1 MRFEYNLFLFSIFF
15 CHWPTSPASC
25 RPRGVAVHHHSSS
38 FFVSTGEFSF
48 LRPDSDDWSI
58 RKGSGLEYLFLVNT
72 LHSVVHNESQIHMLP
87 LLRCWVFGTE
97 LTGIF
102 LFVHDWFYWILFIKE
117 KKSYIHEE
125 LALCI
130 FFSCCSATELSCRAK
145 ICTHILMNYSK
156 VCMLQW

>member
-15 CHWPTSPASC
+15 CYQPTSPASC
-25 RPRGVAVHHHSSS
+25 RTRAVAVHHHSSS
-38 FFVSTGEFSF
+38 LFVSSGGFLF
-48 LRPDSDDWSI
+48 LRSDSDWST
-58 RKGSGLEYLFLVNT
+58 RKGGGLEYLVLVNT
-72 LHSVVHNESQIHMLP
+72 LHSVVHNESQVPMS
-87 LLRCWVFGTE
+87 LLLHCWVSGTQ

-130 FFSCCSATELSCRAK
+130 FFMLFCHRAFFQGQNLHSH
-145 ICTHILMNYSK
+145 TYYSK
-156 VCMLQW
+156 VCMLQG